1 MKTAT
6 KILNGII
13 SPVIRKARGEEEES
27 TEEEGGFLFPWQSKE
42 EEKPKQ
48 VDKVLEGLEDAVQGA
63 MVISLTRAFAVSG
76 NDGKE
81 EDRLEPILD
90 MLQHSETP
98 NISHKCA
105 EDGSIV
111 VTAGANVKSGDELF
125 NQYRGE
131 GDNMPYHKFFTR
143 FGFVPGITEPVAN
156 MIAERSTIFFP
167 QRAEV

>member
-90 MLQHSETP
+90 MLQHS
-98 NISHKCA
+98 
-105 EDGSIV
+105 
-111 VTAGANVKSGDELF
+111 GALLRVKS
-125 NQYRGE
+125 R
-131 GDNMPYHKFFTR
+131 
-143 FGFVPGITEPVAN
+143 
-156 MIAERSTIFFP
+156 
-167 QRAEV
+167 

>member
-1 MKTAT
+1 M
-6 KILNGII
+6 
-13 SPVIRKARGEEEES
+13 IRKARGEEEES
-27 TEEEGGFLFPWQSKE
+27 TEEKGGFLFPWQSKE

-48 VDKVLEGLEDAVQGA
+48 EEDKVLDGLEEAVQGA
-63 MVISLTRAFAVSG
+63 MVITLTRAFAVSG

-111 VTAGANVKSGDELF
+111 VTARTDIKNGDELF
-125 NQYRGE
+125 NQYRE
-131 GDNMPYHKFFTR
+131 ERDVNMPYHKFFTR
-143 FGFVPGITEPVAN
+143 YGFVPGITEPVAN